1 MGTINIMEIEPHKVS
16 KDLSGYIIYIY
27 GEGKTGKTTLATQA
41 GGALLLAFE
50 KGYNALP
57 GIYPV
62 DITSWKDVRDI
73 KKQLNTDAAK
83 ARYKSIIFDIVDIAG
98 TMCEKWVCAQNG
110 VSNISDIPYGGGWT
124 KLKREFEDT
133 VREITQMG
141 YAVYFISHDKDKE
154 FTRKD
159 GTKYNQIVPTCS
171 SSFNNIAK
179 NAADV
184 YAFAEKYTDEA
195 GQARVRLILR
205 STDNSIDTG
214 SRFKYIQPE
223 CEMSYEALKEAI
235 ITAIDK
241 EAKMN
246 GGKFVTEEREERKQ
260 AATYDFEGLINEFN
274 DITMKMMDEDPA
286 YYQPRII
293 DLVTRILGPGKKVNE
308 ATIQQVELIAE
319 IVESLKDMKKK

>member
-1 MGTINIMEIEPHKVS
+1 MAIDLLNLQPHKVS
-16 KDLSGYIIYIY
+16 RDLSGYIIYLY

-50 KGYNALP
+50 KGYNAL
-57 GIYPV
+57 GGVYAV
-62 DITSWKDVRDI
+62 DMTSWKDVRDI
-73 KKQLNTDAAK
+73 LKELKKPEIQEK
-83 ARYKSIIFDIVDIAG
+83 FKSVIFDTIDIAG
-98 TMCEKWVCAQNG
+98 TLCEKWVCGQNG
-110 VSNISDIPYGGGWT
+110 VTNISDIPYGGGWT

-133 VREITQMG
+133 VRAITQMG

-184 YAFAEKYTDEA
+184 YAFAEKYADEN
-195 GQARVRLILR
+195 GVARVRLILR
-205 STDNSIDTG
+205 SADNSVDTG
-214 SRFKYIQPE
+214 CRFKYIEPVID
-223 CEMSYEALKEAI
+223 MSYEALREAI
-235 ITAIDK
+235 SNAIDK

-246 GGKFVTEEREERKQ
+246 GGQFVTDEREKAIEVKQ
-260 AATYDFEGLINEFN
+260 YDFEGLINEFN
-274 DITMKMMDEDPA
+274 DITMKMMEEDPA

-293 DLVTRILGPGKKVNE
+293 DLVTRMLGPGKKVNE

>member
-1 MGTINIMEIEPHKVS
+1 MGINIMEIEPHKVS
-16 KDLSGYIIYIY
+16 RDLSGYIIYLY

-73 KKQLNTDAAK
+73 KKQLGTDAAK
-83 ARYKSIIFDIVDIAG
+83 ARYKSIIFDTIDIAG
-98 TMCEKWVCAQNG
+98 AMCEKWICAQAG
-110 VSNISDIPYGGGWT
+110 VDNVADVADFGGGWV
-124 KLKREFEDT
+124 KLKREFENT

-154 FTRKD
+154 FKRKD
-159 GTKYNQIVPTCS
+159 GTKYNQIIPTCPT
-171 SSFNNIAK
+171 SFNNIAK

-184 YAFAEKYTDEA
+184 YAFAEKYTDES

-205 STDNSIDTG
+205 SIDNSIDTG
-214 SRFKYIQPE
+214 CRFKYIQPT
-223 CEMSYEALKEAI
+223 CEMSYEALKQAI
-235 ITAIDK
+235 LDAIDK
-241 EAKMN
+241 EAEIM
-246 GGKFVTEEREERKQ
+246 GGQFVTDEREEVKSN
-260 AATYDFEGLINEFN
+260 TFYDFEGLINEFN
-274 DITMKMMDEDPA
+274 EITMNMMEEDPA

-293 DLVTRILGPGKKVNE
+293 DLVTRVLGPGKKVNE
-308 ATIQQVELIAE
+308 ASIQQVELIAE